1 MLSVGLRRLATECGM
16 TSLPMISSRYLAF
29 ASPDASLTISRIPFA
44 NLRAACAQ
52 RGLMEGD
59 RVRRIGA
66 FTDHLLLRGPNGDRI
81 LLEKRLAEVIEVETE
96 RFSNLQ

>member
-1 MLSVGLRRLATECGM
+1 MKTFSM
-16 TSLPMISSRYLAF
+16 SSPRYLAF
-29 ASPDASLTISRIPFA
+29 ASEDTPLTISRIPFA

-66 FTDHLLLRGPNGDRI
+66 FTDHMLLRGPTGDRI
-81 LLEKRLAEVIEVETE
+81 LLENRLAAVIEIEPATV
-96 RFSNLQ
+96 